1 MGPGDGGWS
10 ENGRSLGEGAVSLVL
25 VTRGESQHILA
36 PRGVQCGPLGP
47 VAPQVGG
54 RSAGKDGS
62 ESLGGPPFSCVIS
75 LDKTSARG
83 GVWVL
88 TIPTIK
94 VIM

>member
-1 MGPGDGGWS
+1 M
-10 ENGRSLGEGAVSLVL
+10 VL

-36 PRGVQCGPLGP
+36 LGETRGVLCGPLGL

-54 RSAGKDGS
+54 GSAGKDGS
-62 ESLGGPPFSCVIS
+62 ESLGGPLFSCVIS
-75 LDKTSARG
+75 LDKISARG

-88 TIPTIK
+88 TIHMIK